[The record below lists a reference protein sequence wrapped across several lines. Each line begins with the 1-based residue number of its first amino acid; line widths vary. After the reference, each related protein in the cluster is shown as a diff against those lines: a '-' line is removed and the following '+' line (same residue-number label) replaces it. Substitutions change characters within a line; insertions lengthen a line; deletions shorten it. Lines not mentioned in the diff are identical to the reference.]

1 MNSNHQKI
9 KHSKSWFSILMAI
22 GTIGV
27 LLILVT
33 SLAISYIRESRLS
46 RYSYDE
52 VIASTAAEGEFEY
65 AMLKARNHRDGFQ
78 DATFS
83 GELDGNILDLSTPRS
98 SGLHTQYNIVASSTG
113 QTFSLSGWQHLIVP
127 LFASSGSATLWVT
140 SLSPEFHAWV
150 LTTQNLNI
158 SNITWLSWTI
168 VAMSGSES
176 IAITGIG
183 NIGTASQGSIR
194 VKRSQCYSKIDGGTK
209 SCSDLVDWDEEILY
223 TYDNTGSLSDFLRSD
238 GTLDF
243 GTPPNTVKMK
253 ITDPYFI
260 LYNSTTSFISPEFV
274 SSTPFSLPTLTLTST
289 ATKWESSQV
298 FQFIEDKSRYYDA
311 LKYGV
316 YNTP

>member
-1 MNSNHQKI
+1 
-9 KHSKSWFSILMAI
+9 MAI

-65 AMLKARNHRDGFQ
+65 AMLKVRNHRDGFQ
-78 DATFS
+78 DATYS

-98 SGLHTQYNIVASSTG
+98 AGLHTQYNIVASSTG
-113 QTFSLSGWQHLIVP
+113 QTFSISGWQHLIVP
-127 LFASSGSATLWVT
+127 LFAATGSLLPLSIQSKNPEYETGVQNVSG
-140 SLSPEFHAWV
+140 
-150 LTTQNLNI
+150 LNI
-158 SNITWLSWTI
+158 SDISWLSWTI
-168 VAMSGSES
+168 TAMSGSES
-176 IAITGIG
+176 VAITGVG
-183 NIGTASQGSIR
+183 NIGPASQGSIR
-194 VKRSQCYSKIDGGTK
+194 VKRIQCYSKIDGSTK
-209 SCSDLVDWDEEILY
+209 SCSDLVDWDEELLY
-223 TYDNTGSLSDFLRSD
+223 TYDNLGNLSDFLKSD

-243 GTPPNTVKMK
+243 GTPPNQVKMK

-260 LYNSTTSFISPEFV
+260 LYNSTTSVISPKFV
-274 SSTPFSLPTLTLTST
+274 SSIPFSLPTLTLTST

-298 FQFIEDKSRYYDA
+298 FQFVEDKSRYYDA

-316 YNTP
+316 YNTTP